1 VLFAGDA
8 AHLLPIFGVR
18 GANSGI
24 DDADNLA
31 WKLAFVVK
39 GIASPR
45 LVDSYSAERVA
56 AARENLGYGT
66 KSTEFMAPPS
76 FAFELMRKAV
86 LGLAVKF
93 PELRSLINP
102 RQSSAI
108 AYTASPLNMAGQEAE
123 FIAGPAPGHV
133 LRECPLAI
141 AEGASTREGH
151 LTDLIGPDITALY
164 FTDDGTVPDA
174 LTTCDATMR
183 ARGIPFAIMPLAPKA
198 GFAGACGWDKSGR
211 LFAMYDAAPGTLY
224 LVRPDGHVFARWRRF
239 DAAALTGAI
248 DHLLQ
253 P

>member
-1 VLFAGDA
+1 MA
-8 AHLLPIFGVR
+8 
-18 GANSGI
+18 
-24 DDADNLA
+24 
-31 WKLAFVVK
+31 
-39 GIASPR
+39 PR
-45 LVDSYSAERVA
+45 
-56 AARENLGYGT
+56 
-66 KSTEFMAPPS
+66 APPS

-108 AYTASPLNMAGQEAE
+108 AYAASPLNVAAQEAE
-123 FIAGPAPGHV
+123 FSAGPAPGHV
-133 LRECPLAI
+133 LTECPLTVVD
-141 AEGASTREGH
+141 GASMREGH

-164 FTDDGTVPDA
+164 FSDDGAVPDE
-174 LTTCDATMR
+174 LTKCGSTMR
-183 ARGIPFAIMPLAPKA
+183 ARGIPFAIVTLARHA
-198 GFAGACGWDKSGR
+198 GIAQARGWDSTGR

-224 LVRPDGHVFARWRRF
+224 LVRPDGHVFARRRRF